1 MDNQFTFL
9 DIITILSF
17 VIAIENYNLNNV
29 QVSNLD
35 NHLRKQDDGQLQ
47 KIIEQNEEILKRLEG
62 VEKCIENLSI
72 T

>member
-1 MDNQFTFL
+1 LDNQFTFL